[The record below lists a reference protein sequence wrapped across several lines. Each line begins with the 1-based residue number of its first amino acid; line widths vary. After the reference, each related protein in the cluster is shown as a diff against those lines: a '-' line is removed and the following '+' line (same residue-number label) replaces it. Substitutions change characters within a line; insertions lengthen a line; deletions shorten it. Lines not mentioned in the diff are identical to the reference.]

1 MKDRRL
7 PDMPRLVLNV
17 NVHEI
22 EEAAKFGAD
31 AIFRMAS
38 FRPGKGRILSA
49 MGPDGP
55 AFCAYRTKT
64 SVVVW
69 SQQKALPNP
78 LSSTINRD

>member
-1 MKDRRL
+1 MAKHRV
-7 PDMPRLVLNV
+7 PDMPRLVLRV

-22 EEAAKFGAD
+22 EAAAKFGAD
-31 AIFRMAS
+31 AIFRLA
-38 FRPGKGRILSA
+38 GREPSGRVLFCELS
-49 MGPDGP
+49 DGS
-55 AFCAYRTKT
+55 AFAARRTKT